1 MPKLATPVQYEP
13 SLEGL
18 NAIRPLQLADKVK
31 TVIPYPVLC
40 KNPPSIDKPAVG
52 MFARCSQQGALLK
65 SVPKWA
71 DSISEK
77 ALVISE
83 TVPYVYYTFP
93 VRVQGV
99 LVTYYELVG
108 GGGVDWCDK
117 DFTVSFF
124 TLTNVF
130 YRFMPF
136 VGTDIYFMSG
146 GYGGYE
152 FDLRLIGFYKKD
164 N

>member
-1 MPKLATPVQYEP
+1 MPKLATPLQYEP
-13 SLEGL
+13 TLDGL

-31 TVIPYPVLC
+31 TVIPYTVLC

-77 ALVISE
+77 ALAISE
-83 TVPYVYYTFP
+83 AVPYAYYKFP
-93 VRVQGV
+93 VRIQGV
-99 LVTYYELVG
+99 LALYNELVG
-108 GGGVDWCDK
+108 GGGVDWCDNN
-117 DFTVSFF
+117 FTISFAS
-124 TLTNVF
+124 LTSVVYTF
-130 YRFMPF
+130 LPF
-136 VGTDIYFMSG
+136 VGTDIYFMSA

-152 FDLRLIGFYKKD
+152 FEIPLIGFYKED